1 MTNIVENTLKNLGME
16 LIVKDENKGVI
27 FISHRLSS
35 AVVADRIYM
44 LENGEIIETGTHR
57 ELMELDGKYADMF
70 RKQAENYKEGGKE

>member
-1 MTNIVENTLKNLGME
+1 MYERMAKLS
-16 LIVKDENKGVI
+16 ENKGVI

-44 LENGEIIETGTHR
+44 LEHGEVIESGSHR

-70 RKQAENYKEGGKE
+70 RKQAENYVEGGNE